1 MYKIGVRD
9 DGYPVGLSE
18 EELEESL
25 STLQRMAAALNCTA
39 VVRRLLRGTLGT
51 VAEVHFQRRESSV
64 VAPLQVDVCVAGDTR
79 SGKSTLISVLTQGR
93 LDDGRGLARTQVC
106 KHNHE
111 LAAGHTSS
119 ISHHLLFFGHEGQV
133 RCISSI
139 RYYVSAFT
147 TTDAR

>member
-18 EELEESL
+18 EDLQESL
-25 STLQRMAAALNCTA
+25 STLRRMAAALDCTA
-39 VVRRLLRGTLGT
+39 AVRRLLRGSLGT
-51 VAEVHFQRRESSV
+51 VAEVHFQRRESSI
-64 VAPLQVDVCVAGDTR
+64 VAPLQVDVCVAGDTH
-79 SGKSTLISVLTQGR
+79 SGKSTLIGVLTHGR
-93 LDDGRGLARTQVC
+93 LDDGRGLARTHVF

-133 RCISSI
+133 CCCNVVPLSI
-139 RYYVSAFT
+139 ILM
-147 TTDAR
+147 TDGL